1 MKPLLIYLLTIVLI
15 AGKSHA
21 QNLGDSLITINEDV
35 SLVKVTDKVYIHRS
49 MLQTV
54 NYGKVGCNGMIF
66 ISDGEAAIVDTP
78 ADLPQTELLLEWLEE
93 HQIQVTSVTVNHFH
107 DDCLAGLAAFQRR
120 NIPSYGNLQT
130 QRLAM
135 ADSLI
140 APLYTFSDSMVLR
153 VGQQEIISRFPGQA
167 HTIDNT
173 VTYVPSEK
181 VLFGGCMMKAMNAS
195 KGNLDDANVE
205 AWSETIEKVRLLFP
219 DMEYVIPGHGRIGG
233 TDLLDYT
240 IEMFEEY

>member
-1 MKPLLIYLLTIVLI
+1 MKPLLISLLTIVLI

-35 SLVKVTDKVYIHRS
+35 SLVKVTDNVYIHRS
-49 MLQTV
+49 MLQTES
-54 NYGKVGCNGMIF
+54 YGKVNCNGMLYIA
-66 ISDGEAAIVDTP
+66 GNEAGIVDTP
-78 ADLPQTELLLEWLEE
+78 ADLPQTELLLSWLEE
-93 HQIQVTSVTVNHFH
+93 QQIQVISVTVNHFH
-107 DDCLAGLAAFQRR
+107 ADCLAGLAAFHRQ

-173 VTYVPSEK
+173 VIYVPSEK
-181 VLFGGCMMKAMNAS
+181 VLFGGCMMKALNAS

-205 AWSETIEKVRLLFP
+205 AWSETIENVRLLFP
-219 DMEYVIPGHGRIGG
+219 DMEYVIPGHGRHGG

-240 IEMFEEY
+240 IEMFREY